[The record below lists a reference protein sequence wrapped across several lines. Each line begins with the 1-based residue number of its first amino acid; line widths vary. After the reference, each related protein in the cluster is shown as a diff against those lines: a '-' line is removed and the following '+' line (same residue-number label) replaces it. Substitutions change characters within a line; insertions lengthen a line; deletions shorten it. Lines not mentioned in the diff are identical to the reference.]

1 MATVFSFST
10 SKNIPTPQLE
20 ALYNDAGWRSYTR
33 NLVSLQKSIQNSQ
46 DVITAWDKEQL
57 LGLIRTIGDTETI
70 LYIQDILVLSAYKRQ
85 GIGRRLI
92 EEVLALNHNC
102 RQIVLLTEDSD
113 ETRGFYEAL
122 GFESCDKGN
131 GVAFAIQK

>member
-1 MATVFSFST
+1 MNEIKISH
-10 SKNIPTPQLE
+10 SKNISTPQLE
-20 ALYNDAGWRSYTR
+20 ALYNDAGWSSYTR

-46 DVITAWDKEQL
+46 DVVTAWDKEKL

-92 EEVLALNHNC
+92 EEVLALNQNC
-102 RQIVLLTEDSD
+102 RQIVLLTEDSY

-122 GFESCDKGN
+122 GFESCDKGSA
-131 GVAFAIQK
+131 VAFAMQK

>member
-1 MATVFSFST
+1 
-10 SKNIPTPQLE
+10 
-20 ALYNDAGWRSYTR
+20 
-33 NLVSLQKSIQNSQ
+33 
-46 DVITAWDKEQL
+46 
-57 LGLIRTIGDTETI
+57 
-70 LYIQDILVLSAYKRQ
+70 VLSAYKRQ

-92 EEVLALNHNC
+92 EEVLALNQNC

-122 GFESCDKGN
+122 GFESYDKGN

>member
-1 MATVFSFST
+1 MNEIKISH
-10 SKNIPTPQLE
+10 SKNIPTLQLE
-20 ALYNDAGWRSYTR
+20 ALYNDAGWSSYTR

-46 DVITAWDKEQL
+46 DVVTAWDKEKL

-92 EEVLALNHNC
+92 EEVLALNQNC
-102 RQIVLLTEDSD
+102 RQVVLLTEDNEES
-113 ETRGFYEAL
+113 RGFYEAL
-122 GFESCDKGN
+122 GFESCDKGIA
-131 GVAFAIQK
+131 VAFAMQK

>member
-1 MATVFSFST
+1 MNEIKISH
-10 SKNIPTPQLE
+10 SKNISTPQLE
-20 ALYNDAGWRSYTR
+20 ALYNDAGWSSYTR

-46 DVITAWDKEQL
+46 DVVTAWDKEKL

-92 EEVLALNHNC
+92 EEVLALNQNC
-102 RQIVLLTEDSD
+102 RQVVLLTEDNEES
-113 ETRGFYEAL
+113 RGFYEAL
-122 GFESCDKGN
+122 GFESCDKGSA
-131 GVAFAIQK
+131 VAFAMQK

>member
-1 MATVFSFST
+1 MNEIKISH
-10 SKNIPTPQLE
+10 SKNISTPQLE
-20 ALYNDAGWRSYTR
+20 ALYNDAGWSSYTR

-46 DVITAWDKEQL
+46 DVVTAWDKEKL

-92 EEVLALNHNC
+92 EEVLALNQNC
-102 RQIVLLTEDSD
+102 RQIVLLTEDSY

-122 GFESCDKGN
+122 GFESCDKGIA
-131 GVAFAIQK
+131 VAFAMQK

>member
-1 MATVFSFST
+1 MNEIKISH
-10 SKNIPTPQLE
+10 SKNISTPQLE
-20 ALYNDAGWRSYTR
+20 ALYNDAGWSSYTR

-92 EEVLALNHNC
+92 EEVLALNQNC

-122 GFESCDKGN
+122 GFESCDKGSA
-131 GVAFAIQK
+131 VAFAMQK

>member
-1 MATVFSFST
+1 MNEIRISH
-10 SKNIPTPQLE
+10 SKNISTPQLE
-20 ALYNDAGWRSYTR
+20 ALYNDAGWSSYTR

-46 DVITAWDKEQL
+46 EVITVWDKEKL

-92 EEVLALNHNC
+92 EEVLALNQNC

-122 GFESCDKGN
+122 GFESYDKGN

>member
-20 ALYNDAGWRSYTR
+20 ALYNDAGWSSYTR

-92 EEVLALNHNC
+92 EEVLALNQNC

-122 GFESCDKGN
+122 GFESCDKGSA
-131 GVAFAIQK
+131 VAFAMQK